1 VPIFLVGAL
10 IVGLGGRSFQADM
23 AKAHESSMEAIE
35 LQRERRK
42 AARLAAEGDALL
54 D

>member
-1 VPIFLVGAL
+1 
-10 IVGLGGRSFQADM
+10 M

-35 LQRERRK
+35 RQRERRK
-42 AARLAAEGDALL
+42 AARLAAETATADPLL